1 MDFKKTIFPELTVIN
16 GIPFID
22 GRGAFARIYCKDEFL
37 DHGIKEEFVQTN
49 LSINTTKGTIRGM
62 HAQNKPCS
70 EAKLVRCV
78 SGRVLDVVVDLR
90 YSSPTFLKYFSIEL
104 SANEYNAIYIPK
116 GFVHGF
122 QVLENNSI
130 LVYHVSANY
139 NSKHEFGIRYDDPIV
154 NIQWPL
160 KPKNL
165 SAKDLSH
172 PLLNQQFKGLDI

>member
-1 MDFKKTIFPELTVIN
+1 MDFKKTIFPELIVIN

-22 GRGAFARIYCKDEFL
+22 GRGAFARIYCKDEFS
-37 DHGIKEEFVQTN
+37 DHGIEEEFVQTN

-104 SANEYNAIYIPK
+104 SD
-116 GFVHGF
+116 V
-122 QVLENNSI
+122 
-130 LVYHVSANY
+130 VSLT
-139 NSKHEFGIRYDDPIV
+139 EFC
-154 NIQWPL
+154 
-160 KPKNL
+160 
-165 SAKDLSH
+165 
-172 PLLNQQFKGLDI
+172 